1 MNSGVF
7 DWGAVGSATA
17 PKMAVPVGLS
27 IDGAAPPVPAA
38 AAGIG
43 GTGGFAMGAGGAIE
57 AGIAGGAGIAGVD
70 IGMGGAAGKRLA
82 PDCGAAG
89 IAGAGIAMGSGIGAG
104 IVVAGG
110 NRLAPD
116 KGSGT
121 AGAAAEPPIAIGSGI
136 VPSGGC
142 IIMPPAPGG
151 GGSGRSS
158 AGPSVA
164 NASIGVCGACLRLLW
179 QRAGPSF
186 EGEAARGGLRWCG
199 AQRTKPQTRRSGFSS
214 LSNSKSPGVFGSSRA
229 GFWTRGSP

>member
-1 MNSGVF
+1 M
-7 DWGAVGSATA
+7 
-17 PKMAVPVGLS
+17 
-27 IDGAAPPVPAA
+27 
-38 AAGIG
+38 G

-89 IAGAGIAMGSGIGAG
+89 IVGAGIAGGNKLAPDIGSGI
-104 IVVAGG
+104 
-110 NRLAPD
+110 
-116 KGSGT
+116 
-121 AGAAAEPPIAIGSGI
+121 AGAAAEPPSASGSDVTGI
-136 VPSGGC
+136 GGC
-142 IIMPPAPGG
+142 IIMPPATGG

-186 EGEAARGGLRWCG
+186 EGGAALGGMRWCA

-214 LSNSKSPGVFGSSRA
+214 LSHSKSPVSWRLRLLTCWFLDLRVA
-229 GFWTRGSP
+229 LM

>member
-1 MNSGVF
+1 M
-7 DWGAVGSATA
+7 
-17 PKMAVPVGLS
+17 
-27 IDGAAPPVPAA
+27 
-38 AAGIG
+38 G
-43 GTGGFAMGAGGAIE
+43 GTGGFAIGAGGAIE
-57 AGIAGGAGIAGVD
+57 AGIAGGAGIAGAD

-89 IAGAGIAMGSGIGAG
+89 IAGIAG

-116 KGSGT
+116 
-121 AGAAAEPPIAIGSGI
+121 IGSGMVGAAGMASGSGAAGI
-136 VPSGGC
+136 GGC
-142 IIMPPAPGG
+142 IIIPPATGG

-186 EGEAARGGLRWCG
+186 EGEAAPGGMRWCA
-199 AQRTKPQTRRSGFSS
+199 AQRTGPQTRRSGFSS

>member
-1 MNSGVF
+1 M
-7 DWGAVGSATA
+7 
-17 PKMAVPVGLS
+17 
-27 IDGAAPPVPAA
+27 
-38 AAGIG
+38 G
-43 GTGGFAMGAGGAIE
+43 GTGGFAMGAGGAIIE
-57 AGIAGGAGIAGVD
+57 PGIAGGAGIAGVD
-70 IGMGGAAGKRLA
+70 VGMGGAAGKRLA

-89 IAGAGIAMGSGIGAG
+89 I
-104 IVVAGG
+104 VVAGG

-116 KGSGT
+116 IGSGMV
-121 AGAAAEPPIAIGSGI
+121 GAAAEAPIAIGSGI

-142 IIMPPAPGG
+142 IIIPPATGG

-186 EGEAARGGLRWCG
+186 EGEAAPGGMRWCA

-214 LSNSKSPGVFGSSRA
+214 LSHSKSPGVFGSSRA

>member
-1 MNSGVF
+1 M
-7 DWGAVGSATA
+7 
-17 PKMAVPVGLS
+17 
-27 IDGAAPPVPAA
+27 
-38 AAGIG
+38 G
-43 GTGGFAMGAGGAIE
+43 GTGGFAMGAGGAI
-57 AGIAGGAGIAGVD
+57 APGIAGADVD
-70 IGMGGAAGKRLA
+70 MGGAAGKRLA

-89 IAGAGIAMGSGIGAG
+89 I
-104 IVVAGG
+104 VVAGG

-116 KGSGT
+116 
-121 AGAAAEPPIAIGSGI
+121 IGSGMVGAAGMASGSGAAGI
-136 VPSGGC
+136 GGC
-142 IIMPPAPGG
+142 IIIPPATGG

-186 EGEAARGGLRWCG
+186 EGGAALGGMRWCA

-229 GFWTRGSP
+229 GFWTWGSP

>member
-1 MNSGVF
+1 M
-7 DWGAVGSATA
+7 
-17 PKMAVPVGLS
+17 
-27 IDGAAPPVPAA
+27 
-38 AAGIG
+38 G

-89 IAGAGIAMGSGIGAG
+89 IVGAGIA
-104 IVVAGG
+104 VAGG
-110 NRLAPD
+110 NKLAPD
-116 KGSGT
+116 IGSGT
-121 AGAAAEPPIAIGSGI
+121 AGCI
-136 VPSGGC
+136 V
-142 IIMPPAPGG
+142 IPPATGG

-186 EGEAARGGLRWCG
+186 EGGAALGGMRWCR

-214 LSNSKSPGVFGSSRA
+214 LSKFQVSWRLRLLTCWFLDPRVA
-229 GFWTRGSP
+229 LM

>member
-1 MNSGVF
+1 M
-7 DWGAVGSATA
+7 
-17 PKMAVPVGLS
+17 
-27 IDGAAPPVPAA
+27 
-38 AAGIG
+38 G

-89 IAGAGIAMGSGIGAG
+89 IAGAGMAMGSGIGAG
-104 IVVAGG
+104 AAGG

-121 AGAAAEPPIAIGSGI
+121 AGGAEPPIASGSGI
-136 VPSGGC
+136 AGIGGC
-142 IIMPPAPGG
+142 IIIPPATGG

-186 EGEAARGGLRWCG
+186 EGEAARGGMRWCG
-199 AQRTKPQTRRSGFSS
+199 AQRTGPQTRRSG
-214 LSNSKSPGVFGSSRA
+214 
-229 GFWTRGSP
+229 

>member
-1 MNSGVF
+1 M
-7 DWGAVGSATA
+7 
-17 PKMAVPVGLS
+17 
-27 IDGAAPPVPAA
+27 
-38 AAGIG
+38 G
-43 GTGGFAMGAGGAIE
+43 GTGSFAMGAGGAIE
-57 AGIAGGAGIAGVD
+57 AGIAGGSGIAGVD
-70 IGMGGAAGKRLA
+70 VGMGGAAGKRLA

-116 KGSGT
+116 IGSGMV
-121 AGAAAEPPIAIGSGI
+121 GAAAEAPIAIGSGI

-186 EGEAARGGLRWCG
+186 EGGAALGGMRWCR

-214 LSNSKSPGVFGSSRA
+214 LSKFQVSWRLRLLTCWFLDLRA
-229 GFWTRGSP
+229 APM

>member
-1 MNSGVF
+1 M
-7 DWGAVGSATA
+7 
-17 PKMAVPVGLS
+17 
-27 IDGAAPPVPAA
+27 
-38 AAGIG
+38 G
-43 GTGGFAMGAGGAIE
+43 GTGGAIGAD
-57 AGIAGGAGIAGVD
+57 V
-70 IGMGGAAGKRLA
+70 GMGGAAGKRLA
-82 PDCGAAG
+82 PDCGAG
-89 IAGAGIAMGSGIGAG
+89 IGIGGAGAVGAG

-110 NRLAPD
+110 NKLAPD
-116 KGSGT
+116 
-121 AGAAAEPPIAIGSGI
+121 IGSGI
-136 VPSGGC
+136 VGAAAGMASGSDVAGIGGC
-142 IIMPPAPGG
+142 IIMPPATGG

-186 EGEAARGGLRWCG
+186 EGGAALGGMRWCR

>member
-1 MNSGVF
+1 MLNSGVF
-7 DWGAVGSATA
+7 DCGAVGSDTL

-43 GTGGFAMGAGGAIE
+43 GTGGFAMGAGGAIIE
-57 AGIAGGAGIAGVD
+57 PGIAGGSGIAGVD
-70 IGMGGAAGKRLA
+70 VGMGGAAGKRLA

-89 IAGAGIAMGSGIGAG
+89 I
-104 IVVAGG
+104 
-110 NRLAPD
+110 
-116 KGSGT
+116 

-142 IIMPPAPGG
+142 IIIPPATGG

-186 EGEAARGGLRWCG
+186 EGEAARGGMRWCG